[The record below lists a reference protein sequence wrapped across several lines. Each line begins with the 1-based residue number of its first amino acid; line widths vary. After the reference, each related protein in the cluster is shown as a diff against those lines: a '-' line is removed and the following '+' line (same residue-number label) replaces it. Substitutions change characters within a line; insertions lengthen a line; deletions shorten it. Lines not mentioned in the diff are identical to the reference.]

1 MRFYWKYRVRQILF
15 WGWGIFVGGGVQY
28 IFMWVTLL
36 LLFYLSL
43 YQQVFMWN
51 CPFPPTLHEREYEK
65 SLPSIKNS
73 HMEQNTCLFFF
84 FLEGRE
90 MMSGE
95 SVKPRLT
102 LNLQFSCFCFPSAQT
117 TGVYY
122 HAWLKMLY
130 WDICVLYT
138 YKLTYLLYTVQY
150 L

>member
-84 FLEGRE
+84 FGRE
-90 MMSGE
+90 GDDE
-95 SVKPRLT
+95 WRVCK
-102 LNLQFSCFCFPSAQT
+102 AQ
-117 TGVYY
+117 
-122 HAWLKMLY
+122 ADLELAILLFLLPKCS
-130 WDICVLYT
+130 DNRCVLSCLA
-138 YKLTYLLYTVQY
+138 KNALLRYLCTIHL
-150 L
+150 